1 MRRVTPQTPAAD
13 VLTAGD
19 PALPPAD
26 ATRLGRLLAGLGI
39 PGEAVTELCREV
51 EQRYSEP
58 VRRYHTLAHI
68 HAVLS
73 RADSLATQP
82 GWRPRDPVALEL
94 AVWWHDVVYEPGRA
108 GNEAASAWL
117 LRDRLRSRVEPGT
130 LERAVR
136 LVSATD
142 GHRADESSLD
152 WPDVAVL
159 LDADL
164 GVLAGTPQEYDAYVA
179 LVRAEFGFLG
189 DDDWRR
195 GRSEV
200 LRDLLARPLFRTPAM
215 RAVERRARD
224 NVGRELDAL
233 AVPAPSR
240 AGPW

>member
-1 MRRVTPQTPAAD
+1 M
-13 VLTAGD
+13 
-19 PALPPAD
+19 D
-26 ATRLGRLLAGLGI
+26 ATRLGTLLAGLGVA
-39 PGEAVTELCREV
+39 GEASTELCRDV
-51 EQRYSEP
+51 EKRYAEP
-58 VRRYHTLAHI
+58 GRRYHTLAHV
-68 HAVLS
+68 HAVLA
-73 RADSLATQP
+73 RADTLSTQP
-82 GWRPRDPVALEL
+82 GWCPRDPVALEL
-94 AVWWHDVVYEPGRA
+94 AVWFHDVVYEPGRA

-117 LRDRLRSRVEPGT
+117 LRDRLRSLVDPGT

-164 GVLAGTPQEYDAYVA
+164 GVLAGTPEEYDDYVA

-215 RAVERRARD
+215 RALERRARE

-233 AVPAPSR
+233 AALAAAPR
-240 AGPW
+240 NP